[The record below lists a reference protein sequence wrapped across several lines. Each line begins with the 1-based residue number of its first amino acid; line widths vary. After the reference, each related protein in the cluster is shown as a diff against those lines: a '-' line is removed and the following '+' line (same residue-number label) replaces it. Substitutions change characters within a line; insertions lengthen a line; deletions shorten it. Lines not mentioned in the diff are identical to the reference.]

1 MISDW
6 SNQSKVSIANAHEL
20 SMRVFHRGKLSNH
33 RRFSAN
39 IFAIMKLT
47 DEAKS
52 YCDLALGKRVRDIEA
67 WFTPEMD
74 RVQADFVRRG
84 FGESGVLNQALA
96 NTILERWQKI
106 VDARIE
112 CLVEA
117 YEQHELKLELD
128 DVNDFGER
136 LESSRENIV
145 VSIKNRIGGDPS
157 ASSLHKLDQI
167 NRAARQTLLLEVKK
181 SELRMKSHN
190 KDREFMLRAIELARN
205 CISEPG
211 KISPKVG
218 AVIVRDGAILGE
230 AYRGEIRPGD
240 HAEFTLFEKKLADQ
254 ELVGATLF
262 TTLEPCTTRSSH
274 KVPCANRVIERGI
287 KTVFIGTLDRNPDI
301 QGAGQLLLQ
310 DHGIHVLNFDGDL
323 VPKINEIN
331 REFNRQFTGA
341 TRKSQSEV
349 NRPYVHIL
357 GLGGHSNSSEIA
369 FEVAI
374 KNSGGFTARNIKVS
388 WTVYSNGEV
397 IHQSTDGSPVLEDKQ
412 MQKFSIT
419 LRGDYSLKIHN
430 EEIKVE
436 VLPQITYESI
446 GGKQYYYRQRYSI
459 SKRKEY
465 RPFGDAESN

>member
-1 MISDW
+1 M
-6 SNQSKVSIANAHEL
+6 N
-20 SMRVFHRGKLSNH
+20 
-33 RRFSAN
+33 
-39 IFAIMKLT
+39 LT
-47 DEAKS
+47 DDAKG
-52 YCDLALGKRVRDIEA
+52 YYDLALGKRVRDIEA
-67 WFTPEMD
+67 WFTPEME

-84 FGESGVLNQALA
+84 YAQSGVLNRALTD
-96 NTILERWQKI
+96 TIIERWRRV

-112 CLVEA
+112 SYLEA
-117 YEQHELKLELD
+117 YEQYELKLELD
-128 DVNDFGER
+128 DVNNFVGE
-136 LESSRENIV
+136 LESSRESIIA
-145 VSIKNRIGGDPS
+145 SIKNRIGDPS

-167 NRAARQTLLLEVKK
+167 NRVARQTLLLEVKK
-181 SELRMKSHN
+181 AELRMKNSN
-190 KDREFMLRAIELARN
+190 KDKEFMLRAIELSKN
-205 CISEPG
+205 CVSEPG
-211 KISPKVG
+211 NNAPKVG
-218 AVIVRDGAILGE
+218 AVIVRDGLILGE
-230 AYRGEIRPGD
+230 AYRGELRPGD
-240 HAEFTLFEKKLADQ
+240 HAEYTLFEKKLADE
-254 ELVGATLF
+254 ELAGAILF

-331 REFNRQFTGA
+331 REFNRQFAGA
-341 TRKSQSEV
+341 TRKSQSEG

-369 FEVAI
+369 FELAI

-388 WTVYSNGEV
+388 WTVYSNGEI

-412 MQKFSIT
+412 MQKFPII

-436 VLPQITYESI
+436 VLPEITYESI
-446 GGKQYYYRQRYSI
+446 GGKQYYYRQRYAI

-465 RPFGDAESN
+465 RRFGDAESN